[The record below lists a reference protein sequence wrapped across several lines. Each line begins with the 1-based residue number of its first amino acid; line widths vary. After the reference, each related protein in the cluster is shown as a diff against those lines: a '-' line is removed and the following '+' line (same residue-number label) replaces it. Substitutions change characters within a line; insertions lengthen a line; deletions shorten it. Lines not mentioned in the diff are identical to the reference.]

1 MCLGLLIV
9 LACKVA
15 RHNGPCCRL
24 CWLLICLAAIQRQQ
38 RMPMLTII
46 RLKLVEEVTMVS
58 LRTDVD
64 IASSV
69 GDAST
74 GR

>member
-1 MCLGLLIV
+1 
-9 LACKVA
+9 
-15 RHNGPCCRL
+15 
-24 CWLLICLAAIQRQQ
+24 
-38 RMPMLTII
+38 MPMLTII